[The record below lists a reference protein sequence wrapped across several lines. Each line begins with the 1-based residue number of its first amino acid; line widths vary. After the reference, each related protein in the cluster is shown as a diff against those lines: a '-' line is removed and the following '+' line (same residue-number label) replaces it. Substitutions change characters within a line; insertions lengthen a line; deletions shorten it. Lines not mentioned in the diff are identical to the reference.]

1 MGQILKRTSIA
12 VLVGLLFS
20 VFSATSA
27 ADFPFSDVPV
37 SDPIRT
43 DLQKLYDRGVVD
55 APADGKFHPD
65 SLMDRDEFVSIAV
78 GVGCRKCLTPTVS
91 DVLKY
96 REIPFLDF
104 EKISPYFYCVS
115 YAKEREIVFG
125 YSIPGA
131 TSYSCQ
137 DGQSWNG
144 VPFCAKNRT
153 SRIEA
158 AAMLLRQA
166 GLWDDAANSTNFE
179 RKLTFKDVDA
189 YWYGYAQ
196 KGTNVGILFPDSDGS
211 LRPNEYVTKREFVK
225 MAAVIYSLNMCDA
238 KGMGGDGL
246 GSASEFSDSEDT
258 ASQIRILDAAAS
270 CSSSAKDAQSSGASE
285 YNFY

>member
-1 MGQILKRTSIA
+1 M
-12 VLVGLLFS
+12 
-20 VFSATSA
+20 
-27 ADFPFSDVPV
+27 
-37 SDPIRT
+37 
-43 DLQKLYDRGVVD
+43 
-55 APADGKFHPD
+55 
-65 SLMDRDEFVSIAV
+65 
-78 GVGCRKCLTPTVS
+78 
-91 DVLKY
+91 KY

-137 DGQSWNG
+137 DGKSWNG

-166 GLWDDAANSTNFE
+166 GLWDDAVNSTNFE
-179 RKLTFKDVDA
+179 RKRTFKDVDA

-196 KGTNVGILFPDSDGS
+196 KGTDIGILSPDSDGT

-238 KGMGGDGL
+238 KGMDGDGL
-246 GSASEFSDSEDT
+246 GSSSVSSDASDS
-258 ASQIRILDAAAS
+258 ASLIRILDSAAS
-270 CSSSAKDAQSSGASE
+270 CSASAKDAQPSGTSE